1 LLALGQEKRGEN
13 AQVGIEVPRDDGRV
27 MDNKH
32 AKAAGELYDRKR

>member
-13 AQVGIEVPRDDGRV
+13 AQVGIEVPRDGRV